1 MFLILK
7 FKILY
12 AGKYFCILEY
22 YIIILYLENAESL
35 TSLKINFSLGDELT
49 TRINNIIKQ
58 QASIPKDIPEIRVVS
73 LTLLTL
79 GCFGPV

>member
-49 TRINNIIKQ
+49 TNWRTIQKHKWFVQ
-58 QASIPKDIPEIRVVS
+58 
-73 LTLLTL
+73 
-79 GCFGPV
+79 